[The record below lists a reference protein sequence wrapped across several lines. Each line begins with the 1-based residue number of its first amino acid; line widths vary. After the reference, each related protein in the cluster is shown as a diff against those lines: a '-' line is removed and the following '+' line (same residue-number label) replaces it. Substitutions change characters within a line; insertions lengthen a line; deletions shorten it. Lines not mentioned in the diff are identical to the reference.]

1 MTLRRFLAAL
11 VGVVLLA
18 SCTPS
23 SSPSPTDTAPPPNL
37 PSADSVVQALATGLA
52 SGDVSKGT
60 FVNSAADAQ
69 TDYKTIMAGM
79 DDLLPAV
86 SVGGITYDAANSE
99 ANAALNIAFGIGKD
113 GWKYATNAKLSY
125 LNEGWRITWSP
136 SIVHPDLTPTTR
148 LRHTRETATRAPII
162 GAGGQALVEE
172 SSVFQIGIDKANLTE
187 DKWTSSATQLATM
200 LKIDVAGYVDK
211 VTKAGAKAYVVAATL
226 RQNDIPGEV
235 GQVPGALV
243 RDESR
248 MLAPYA
254 GFAVAILGTS
264 GVATA
269 EEAKA
274 SEGKVWAGDMI
285 GKSGLQKR
293 HDEQLRGTPRQS
305 VTLVERKGASAS
317 QDPSAA
323 PFVEKVLFNQD
334 PVPGEPLQIT
344 LDFEAQQKAEE
355 VLKKQTGIAAMAVVK
370 PGTGE
375 IVAMATSPAAGQNAF
390 ANFGKYAPGSTFKVV
405 SSLAL
410 LRAGLTPTSEVSCP
424 ATTQVSTRS
433 FKNYSDYPSSG
444 LGTIQLRQALA
455 NSCNTAFVQ
464 GATKLSDTALHDAA
478 VSLGVG
484 QDYDAGFAA
493 YYGQVPEPKNDP
505 IGKGGAMIGQ
515 GQVLMSPLG
524 MAGVAA
530 SVAGGKT
537 TVPWLVKGH
546 EPAPTG
552 QPLTATEAQQLQQM
566 MTYVVSDGTG
576 RVLQGA
582 MAGAKTGTAQYDQ
595 ANLAKTDAWM
605 IAWKPDLAIAVW
617 VRDGTS
623 GSKAAAPIILDY
635 LR

>member
-1 MTLRRFLAAL
+1 MPLRRLFIAL
-11 VGVVLLA
+11 LGVLLLA
-18 SCTPS
+18 SCSP
-23 SSPSPTDTAPPPNL
+23 SSPSPTETAPPPDL
-37 PSADSVVQALATGLA
+37 PAADSVATALASGLA
-52 SGDVSKGT
+52 AGDVSKVT
-60 FVNSAADAQ
+60 FVNAAADAQ
-69 TDYKTIMAGM
+69 KDYETIMAGM
-79 DDLLPAV
+79 DKLLPAV
-86 SVGGITYDAANSE
+86 SVGGITY
-99 ANAALNIAFGIGKD
+99 NAAKAEASASLNFAFPVGPD
-113 GWKYATNAKLSY
+113 GWKYATTATLKY
-125 LNEGWRITWSP
+125 LNDSWRVQWAP
-136 SIVHPDLTPTTR
+136 SIVHADLTPKTR
-148 LRHTRETATRAPII
+148 LRHTRKTATRAPIV

-172 SSVFQIGIDKANLTE
+172 SSVFQVGIDKANLAPDT
-187 DKWTSSATQLATM
+187 WTASAKRLATM
-200 LKIDVAGYVDK
+200 LKIDVAGYVEK

-226 RQNDIPGEV
+226 RQADIPGDV
-235 GQVPGALV
+235 GQVPGVLV
-243 RDESR
+243 KDESR

-254 GFAVAILGTS
+254 TFATAILGTS
-264 GVATA
+264 GTATA

-274 SEGKVWAGDMI
+274 SEGKVWAGDLV

-293 HDEQLRGTPRQS
+293 YDEQLRGTPQQS
-305 VTLVERKGASAS
+305 VTLVERKDATPDA
-317 QDPSAA
+317 SAA
-323 PFVEKVLFNQD
+323 PFVDKVLFNQD
-334 PVPGEPLQIT
+334 AVAGKPLEIS
-344 LDFEAQQKAEE
+344 LNFEAQQKAEE
-355 VLKKQTGIAAMAVVK
+355 VLKKQSGVAALAVVK
-370 PGTGE
+370 PSTGE
-375 IVAMATSPAAGQNAF
+375 IVALATSPASGQNAY

-424 ATTQVSTRS
+424 STTQVSTRT

-464 GATKLSDTALHDAA
+464 GATKLSDTGLHEAAL
-478 VSLGVG
+478 SLGVG

-493 YYGQVPEPKNDP
+493 YYGQVPEPKGDP

-530 SVAGGKT
+530 SVAAGRT

-546 EPAPTG
+546 QPAPTG
-552 QPLTATEAQQLQQM
+552 RPLTAAEAQHLQQM
-566 MTYVVSDGTG
+566 MTYVVTDGTG
-576 RVLQGA
+576 KVLKGA
-582 MAGAKTGTAQYDQ
+582 MTGAKTGTAQYDQ

-617 VRDGTS
+617 VRDGAS